1 MAYRTR
7 TKAEKNIPI
16 WAKKVRGE
24 MEKRGLSQKQL
35 AQELH
40 CNATELCGVLNGLRF
55 SKSLEERICEFFKIE
70 R

>member
-7 TKAEKNIPI
+7 SKDEKNIPM

-40 CNATELCGVLNGLRF
+40 CNVTELCGILNGLRF
-55 SKSLEERICEFFKIE
+55 SKPLEERICDYFNIV

>member
-7 TKAEKNIPI
+7 AKAEKNIPI

-24 MEKRGLSQKQL
+24 MEKRGMSQKQL
-35 AQELH
+35 AKEIN
-40 CNATELCGVLNGLRF
+40 CNASELCGILNGLRF
-55 SKSLEERICEFFKIE
+55 SKSLEERICAYFEIV

>member
-24 MEKRGLSQKQL
+24 MEKRGMSQKQL

-40 CNATELCGVLNGLRF
+40 CNVTELCGILNGLRF
-55 SKSLEERICEFFKIE
+55 SKSLEERICAYFEIV